1 MKRLFIGLMLI
12 NLVTISCQKKEDS
25 LGIGPYP
32 TTIAC
37 GTVNPSQNLPWLRS
51 LISQLTVDVVRA
63 ATYKGETYIDL
74 YAYHWSCM
82 GCHIYRC
89 DGSSVNLSQLP
100 AADRE
105 EIMSRLWSSE
115 PYVLY
120 KRSL

>member
-1 MKRLFIGLMLI
+1 MKRLFIGLMLV
-12 NLVTISCQKKEDS
+12 NLVTMSCRKNDAI
-25 LGIGPYP
+25 GVGPYT

-37 GTVNPSQNLPWLRS
+37 GALNPAQNLPWLRS
-51 LISQLTVDVVRA
+51 LISQFKADIVRA

-89 DGSSVNLSQLP
+89 DGSSVDLSQLP
-100 AADRE
+100 SADRE
-105 EIMSRLWSSE
+105 EIMSRLWSPE